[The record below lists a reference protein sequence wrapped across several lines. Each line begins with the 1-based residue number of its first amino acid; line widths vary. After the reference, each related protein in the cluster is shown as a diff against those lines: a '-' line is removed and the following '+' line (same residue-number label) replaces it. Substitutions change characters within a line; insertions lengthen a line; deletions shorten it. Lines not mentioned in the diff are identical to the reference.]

1 MEVEI
6 DEELL
11 KYIASET
18 GGNYYR
24 ATNREKLDEIYESI
38 NKLEKTVIE
47 EKKFYDY
54 QEKFRPLL
62 IIGGILLLV
71 EVLLK
76 FTLFRSFV

>member
-1 MEVEI
+1 MGW
-6 DEELL
+6 DWLH
-11 KYIASET
+11 
-18 GGNYYR
+18 YYR
-24 ATNREKLDEIYESI
+24 ATNREKLDEIYKSI

-54 QEKFRPLL
+54 EEKFRPLL
-62 IIGGILLLV
+62 IIGGILLLI